1 MGCENIVQVFF
12 HMTTT
17 IKLYHWQT
25 QVYARHIATDGLLTQ
40 LHQLIDRFVET
51 YIGRYRR
58 PDFGGR
64 LKLEIEE
71 LTESSAVETLRYYIR
86 FLKTKVPTY
95 LKEDDTDLLNLRDE
109 IVGHLNQTLYLF
121 TLQ

>member
-25 QVYARHIATDGLLTQ
+25 QVYSRHVATDGLLTQ
-40 LHQLIDRFVET
+40 LHQLIDQFVET

-58 PDFGGR
+58 PDFGGK
-64 LKLEIEE
+64 LDLEIEE
-71 LTESSAVETLRYYIR
+71 LTESSAQETLKYYIR
-86 FLKTKVPTY
+86 FLKTKVPMY
-95 LKEDDTDLLNLRDE
+95 LKEDDTDLLNIRDE
-109 IVGHLNQTLYLF
+109 IVGVLNRTLYLF
-121 TLQ
+121 TLH